1 MTKNHERT
9 ILITDPTG
17 TVGNA
22 VIKLL
27 ASSSDQTNQIIRVA
41 VDTKNKVD
49 KLKHAHEIANID
61 YTRPET
67 IADALNNVDRL
78 FLRIP
83 PSVEMVDISS
93 SFIKEAKKNGV
104 KFIVKLST
112 MGADLQPGYTS
123 GRLHRQVEKIIEESG
138 IPFAFLRPNSFMQS
152 FLTRSSQ
159 TLKNQ
164 NAFYL
169 PAGDGK
175 ISFVDARDVA
185 AVVVEVLTKNGS
197 QHKNKVY
204 DITGPEALS
213 HSQVAEILSKETGRR
228 ISYVDISEEDARN
241 RMKKMGVED
250 WFIDNAMELY
260 NIYRTGHRSQTTD
273 VIEQLT
279 EQKPTSFLQFARDY
293 AQNGLGWPNQL
304 SMLTGWLKFE

>member
-1 MTKNHERT
+1 MTKSYEST
-9 ILITDPTG
+9 ILLTDPTG

-22 VIKLL
+22 VVKQL
-27 ASSSDQTNQIIRVA
+27 ASSDQNIIRVV

-49 KLKHAHEIANID
+49 KIKYAHEIANID

-67 IADALNNVDRL
+67 IADALSNVDRL

-93 SFIKEAKKNGV
+93 SFIEEAKKNGV

-112 MGADLQPGYTS
+112 MGADLDPGYTS

-138 IPFAFLRPNSFMQS
+138 IPFAFLRPNSFMQN

-175 ISFVDARDVA
+175 VSFVDARDVA
-185 AVVVEVLTKNGS
+185 AVVEEVLTKNGS
-197 QHKNKVY
+197 QHLNKVY

-213 HSQVAEILSKETGRR
+213 HSQVAEILSKENGRR

-241 RMKKMGVED
+241 GMKQMDVGD

-260 NIYRTGHRSQTTD
+260 NMYRTGHRSQTTT

-279 EQKPTSFLQFARDY
+279 EQKPTTFSQFARDY
-293 AQNGLGWPNQL
+293 AQNGLSWPNQL

>member
-1 MTKNHERT
+1 MTKSYEST
-9 ILITDPTG
+9 ILLTDPTG

-22 VIKLL
+22 VVKQL
-27 ASSSDQTNQIIRVA
+27 ASSDQNIIRVA

-49 KLKHAHEIANID
+49 KIKYAHEIANID

-67 IADALNNVDRL
+67 IADALSNVDRL

-93 SFIKEAKKNGV
+93 SFIEEAKKNGV

-112 MGADLQPGYTS
+112 MGADLDPGYTS

-138 IPFAFLRPNSFMQS
+138 IPFAFLRPNSFMQN

-185 AVVVEVLTKNGS
+185 AVAVEVLTKNGS
-197 QHKNKVY
+197 QHLNKVY

-213 HSQVAEILSKETGRR
+213 HSQVAEILSKENGRR

-241 RMKKMGVED
+241 GMKQMDVGD

-260 NIYRTGHRSQTTD
+260 NMYRTGHRSQTTT

-279 EQKPTSFLQFARDY
+279 EQKPTTFSQFARDY
-293 AQNGLGWPNQL
+293 AQNGLSWPNQL

>member
-1 MTKNHERT
+1 MTKSYEST
-9 ILITDPTG
+9 ILLTDPTG

-22 VIKLL
+22 VIKQL
-27 ASSSDQTNQIIRVA
+27 AASDQTNQIIRAA
-41 VDTKNKVD
+41 VDTKNKAD
-49 KLKHAHEIANID
+49 KIKHAHEIANID

-93 SFIKEAKKNGV
+93 SIIEEAKKNGV

-112 MGADLQPGYTS
+112 MGADLDPGYTS

-138 IPFAFLRPNSFMQS
+138 IPFAFLRPNSFMQN

-159 TLKNQ
+159 TIKNQ
-164 NAFYL
+164 NVFYL

-185 AVVVEVLTKNGS
+185 AVVVEVLTNNGS
-197 QHKNKVY
+197 RHINKIY

-241 RMKKMGVED
+241 GMKKMGVGD

-260 NIYRTGHRSQTTD
+260 RIYRSGYRSQVTT
-273 VIEQLT
+273 VVEKLT
-279 EQKPTSFLQFARDY
+279 EQKPTSFSQFARDY

>member
-1 MTKNHERT
+1 
-9 ILITDPTG
+9 
-17 TVGNA
+17 
-22 VIKLL
+22 
-27 ASSSDQTNQIIRVA
+27 
-41 VDTKNKVD
+41 
-49 KLKHAHEIANID
+49 
-61 YTRPET
+61 
-67 IADALNNVDRL
+67 
-78 FLRIP
+78 
-83 PSVEMVDISS
+83 MVDISS